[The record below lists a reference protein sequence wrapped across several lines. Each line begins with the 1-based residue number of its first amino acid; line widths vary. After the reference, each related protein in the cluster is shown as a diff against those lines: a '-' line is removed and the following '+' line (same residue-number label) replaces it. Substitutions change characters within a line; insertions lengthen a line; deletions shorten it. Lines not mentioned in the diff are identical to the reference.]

1 MTIWQGLFGMENL
14 IDSLMKSLE
23 NASGRSIGMVMA
35 VIGVVVWW
43 IVSRVKNAMRVLSGE
58 TVAGEADR
66 VEIERP
72 RRRLS
77 LKAYHR

>member
-1 MTIWQGLFGMENL
+1 MENL

-35 VIGVVVWW
+35 IVGIVVWW
-43 IVSRVKNAMRVLSGE
+43 VVSRTKKAMRVLSGE
-58 TVAGEADR
+58 RPPIEPEMVK
-66 VEIERP
+66 IERP

>member
-1 MTIWQGLFGMENL
+1 MENL
-14 IDSLMKSLE
+14 IDSLIKSLE

-35 VIGVVVWW
+35 VIGIVVWW
-43 IVSRVKNAMRVLSGE
+43 VVSQIKKSMRVLSGE
-58 TVAGEADR
+58 RAPQESET

-77 LKAYHR
+77 LKVYHR